1 MPKGMVIKNLLLAI
15 LFLSVPASAQQA
27 QLQTFSPER
36 SSAFLMLTPGVPSTA
51 SPLDDSKALPSPTGA
66 LEADFANFNGTME
79 PEADLSYDVVPAA
92 TFVPDWMRGGRPKF
106 DYSVYRRRAYF
117 PDPDCLTTGYFPRQG
132 ISADAQTRRRLYF
145 HNILTAA
152 CEAGVPVTL
161 FDALVA
167 QESRYRPHARS
178 HAGAMGLTQLMPGT
192 ARYLNVRNPWDV
204 RENLTGGARYLRE
217 QLDRFGSWEL
227 ALAAYNA
234 GPGRI
239 EQYDGIPPF
248 RETRNYVR
256 TIMSTLDGGAA
267 PEVRS
272 PPLLAANPFRRTKL
286 VSFARP
292 SKIPEN

>member
-1 MPKGMVIKNLLLAI
+1 MKNLLVAI

-36 SSAFLMLTPGVPSTA
+36 SSAFVMLIPGVPSAA
-51 SPLDDSKALPSPTGA
+51 SPFNDSQALPSRASA
-66 LEADFANFNGTME
+66 LEADFANLNATME
-79 PEADLSYDVVPAA
+79 PGAEPSLDLVPAA

-167 QESRYRPHARS
+167 QESRYRPHA
-178 HAGAMGLTQLMPGT
+178 
-192 ARYLNVRNPWDV
+192 
-204 RENLTGGARYLRE
+204 
-217 QLDRFGSWEL
+217 
-227 ALAAYNA
+227 
-234 GPGRI
+234 
-239 EQYDGIPPF
+239 
-248 RETRNYVR
+248 
-256 TIMSTLDGGAA
+256 
-267 PEVRS
+267 
-272 PPLLAANPFRRTKL
+272 
-286 VSFARP
+286 
-292 SKIPEN
+292 

>member
-1 MPKGMVIKNLLLAI
+1 
-15 LFLSVPASAQQA
+15 
-27 QLQTFSPER
+27 
-36 SSAFLMLTPGVPSTA
+36 
-51 SPLDDSKALPSPTGA
+51 
-66 LEADFANFNGTME
+66 
-79 PEADLSYDVVPAA
+79 
-92 TFVPDWMRGGRPKF
+92 
-106 DYSVYRRRAYF
+106 
-117 PDPDCLTTGYFPRQG
+117 
-132 ISADAQTRRRLYF
+132 
-145 HNILTAA
+145 
-152 CEAGVPVTL
+152 
-161 FDALVA
+161 
-167 QESRYRPHARS
+167 
-178 HAGAMGLTQLMPGT
+178 MGLTQLMPGT

-256 TIMSTLDGGAA
+256 TIMSALDGGAA

>member
-1 MPKGMVIKNLLLAI
+1 
-15 LFLSVPASAQQA
+15 
-27 QLQTFSPER
+27 
-36 SSAFLMLTPGVPSTA
+36 
-51 SPLDDSKALPSPTGA
+51 
-66 LEADFANFNGTME
+66 
-79 PEADLSYDVVPAA
+79 
-92 TFVPDWMRGGRPKF
+92 
-106 DYSVYRRRAYF
+106 
-117 PDPDCLTTGYFPRQG
+117 
-132 ISADAQTRRRLYF
+132 
-145 HNILTAA
+145 
-152 CEAGVPVTL
+152 
-161 FDALVA
+161 
-167 QESRYRPHARS
+167 
-178 HAGAMGLTQLMPGT
+178 MGLTQLMPGT
-192 ARYLNVRNPWDV
+192 ARHLKVGNPWDV

-256 TIMSTLDGGAA
+256 TIMSALDGGAA

-292 SKIPEN
+292 SKIPED

>member
-1 MPKGMVIKNLLLAI
+1 MKNLLVAI

-36 SSAFLMLTPGVPSTA
+36 SSAFVMLIPGVPSAA
-51 SPLDDSKALPSPTGA
+51 SPFNDSQALPSRASA
-66 LEADFANFNGTME
+66 LEADLANLNATME
-79 PEADLSYDVVPAA
+79 PGAEPSLDLVPAA

>member
-1 MPKGMVIKNLLLAI
+1 MKNLLLAI
-15 LFLSVPASAQQA
+15 LFLSVPATAQQA

-36 SSAFLMLTPGVPSTA
+36 SSAFLMLIPGVPSA
-51 SPLDDSKALPSPTGA
+51 SSPLDDSQALLSPTSA
-66 LEADFANFNGTME
+66 LEADFANLNATME
-79 PEADLSYDVVPAA
+79 PGAEPSLDLVPAA
-92 TFVPDWMRGGRPKF
+92 TFVPDWMRGGRPKIE
-106 DYSVYRRRAYF
+106 YSLYRRTAYF
-117 PDPDCLTTGYFPRQG
+117 PDPACLTTGYFPRYG
-132 ISADAQTRRRLYF
+132 ISADAQSRRRLYF
-145 HNILTAA
+145 HDILTAA
-152 CEAGVPVTL
+152 CEAGVPVRL

-167 QESRYRPHARS
+167 QESRYRPYARS

-192 ARYLNVRNPWDV
+192 ARHLKVGNPWDV

-256 TIMSTLDGGAA
+256 AIMSTLDGDAG
-267 PEVRS
+267 PIVPS
-272 PPLLAANPFRRTKL
+272 PQLLSANPFRRIQL
-286 VSFARP
+286 VSFSRL
-292 SKIPEN
+292 SQVPER